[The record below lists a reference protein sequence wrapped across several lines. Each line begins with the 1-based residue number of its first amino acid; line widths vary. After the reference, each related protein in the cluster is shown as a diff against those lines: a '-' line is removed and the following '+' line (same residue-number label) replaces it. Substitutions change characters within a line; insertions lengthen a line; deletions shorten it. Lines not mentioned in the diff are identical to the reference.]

1 MKLLLIALSLSVTL
15 ASAAEGQSKA
25 AKRQAAPAVV
35 KPLEIPVKP
44 LEIPKGAVE
53 SEPGTFRHTDSQGKR
68 WIYRT
73 TPFGVA
79 RIPDAPAAKSQ
90 TKIPEVADY
99 IQAFDDGESVRFE
112 RPGPFGVYKWTTKK
126 SDLDATERKAWE
138 RAQAK
143 ATVKQN

>member
-15 ASAAEGQSKA
+15 ASAAEGQSKV

-35 KPLEIPVKP
+35 KPLEIP
-44 LEIPKGAVE
+44 KGAVE
-53 SEPGTFRHTDSQGKR
+53 TEPGTFRHTDAQGKR
-68 WIYRT
+68 WIYRP

-79 RIPDAPAAKSQ
+79 RMPDAPAAKSQ
-90 TKIPEVADY
+90 TKTPEIADY
-99 IQAFDDGESVRFE
+99 ITAFEDGESVRFE

-138 RAQAK
+138 RAQSK